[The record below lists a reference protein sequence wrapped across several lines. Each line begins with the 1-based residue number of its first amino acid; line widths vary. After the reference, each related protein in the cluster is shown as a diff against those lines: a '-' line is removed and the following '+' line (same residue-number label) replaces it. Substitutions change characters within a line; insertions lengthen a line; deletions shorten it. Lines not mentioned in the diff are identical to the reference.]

1 MLTVRNG
8 GTQPV
13 KLSQVVV
20 NDAIWDFEA
29 EPDRTIPRLGS
40 ATVTIPYSWVEGEA
54 YEIVLI
60 TSTGTTFDA
69 EVPVAVLTPQFSGE
83 TFWSYALIGT
93 YVGVIPVALGLLW
106 YPFLRRLGSAGMN
119 FVLAMTVGLLAF
131 LVIDT
136 LEEAME
142 VAAELPGVFSGVPL
156 VVLLTLLTLLGLVGM
171 ERLLRRGSRGGEPAR
186 HLLPDSPRD
195 RAAQPGGG
203 AGHRGGVRPRGGGP
217 GSVPG
222 RGLHAAQHHRGGRH
236 RRANPEGEAAAG
248 ALPVAGAARR
258 GPAIVGTWIGGFAFS
273 NLLAAIFLAVGAG
286 AILQVIYEVTRLLLK
301 DSGRSKRPCP
311 LRPRA
316 PHRRSRHERHTP
328 VGGGVE
334 GEESF
339 RRRGPQGG
347 QVVEAVL
354 PGETVTARA
363 AHASLKGHRK
373 GLARLWPFLGPAF
386 IAAVAYVDPGNFAT
400 NIAGG
405 AQLRVHAPV
414 GDPDREPH
422 GDAHPVDVGQAGDR
436 HGQEPPEVC
445 RERFPRPVTLGLWVQ
460 AEVIAMATD
469 LAEFIGAA
477 LALNLLSAS
486 RSSRLGLMTAVG
498 AFGILELQR
507 RGFRPWRRRSPPW
520 SG

>member
-1 MLTVRNG
+1 MGREGRGPVWILLGLLPLLGLGVLLAFIVLNGAGVGRQDAPPVEDLSVQRVALPTESEFVLTVRNG

-136 LEEAME
+136 LEEALE
-142 VAAELPGVFSGVPL
+142 IAAELPGVFSGVPL

-171 ERLLRRGSRGGEPAR
+171 ERLLRRGREEASRLGTSYRIALGI
-186 HLLPDSPRD
+186 
-195 RAAQPGGG
+195 
-203 AGHRGGVRPRGGGP
+203 
-217 GSVPG
+217 
-222 RGLHAAQHHRGGRH
+222 GLHNLGEGLAIGAAF
-236 RRANPEGEAAAG
+236 ALGEAALG
-248 ALPVAGAARR
+248 AFLVVGFTLHNITEGVGIAAPILKERPR
-258 GPAIVGTWIGGFAFS
+258 LAHFLWLALLGGGPAIVGTWIGGFAFS

-301 DSGRSKRPCP
+301 DTGRSK
-311 LRPRA
+311 
-316 PHRRSRHERHTP
+316 S
-328 VGGGVE
+328 
-334 GEESF
+334 
-339 RRRGPQGG
+339 
-347 QVVEAVL
+347 
-354 PGETVTARA
+354 
-363 AHASLKGHRK
+363 
-373 GLARLWPFLGPAF
+373 PA
-386 IAAVAYVDPGNFAT
+386 
-400 NIAGG
+400 
-405 AQLRVHAPV
+405 
-414 GDPDREPH
+414 
-422 GDAHPVDVGQAGDR
+422 
-436 HGQEPPEVC
+436 
-445 RERFPRPVTLGLWVQ
+445 
-460 AEVIAMATD
+460 
-469 LAEFIGAA
+469 
-477 LALNLLSAS
+477 LSAPN
-486 RSSRLGLMTAVG
+486 LGGLLTGVAVMYATALLV
-498 AFGILELQR
+498 
-507 RGFRPWRRRSPPW
+507 SV
-520 SG
+520 

>member
-1 MLTVRNG
+1 MGREGRGPVWILLGLLPLLGLGVLLAFIVLNGAGVGRQDAPPVEDLSVQRVALPTESEFVLTVRNG

-136 LEEAME
+136 LEEALE

-171 ERLLRRGSRGGEPAR
+171 ERLLRRGREEASRLGTSYRIALGI
-186 HLLPDSPRD
+186 
-195 RAAQPGGG
+195 
-203 AGHRGGVRPRGGGP
+203 
-217 GSVPG
+217 
-222 RGLHAAQHHRGGRH
+222 GLHNLGEGLAIGAAF
-236 RRANPEGEAAAG
+236 ALGEAALG
-248 ALPVAGAARR
+248 AFLVVGFTLHNITEGVGIAAPILKEKPRLAHFLWLALLGG

-301 DSGRSKRPCP
+301 DTGRSK
-311 LRPRA
+311 
-316 PHRRSRHERHTP
+316 S
-328 VGGGVE
+328 
-334 GEESF
+334 
-339 RRRGPQGG
+339 
-347 QVVEAVL
+347 
-354 PGETVTARA
+354 
-363 AHASLKGHRK
+363 
-373 GLARLWPFLGPAF
+373 PA
-386 IAAVAYVDPGNFAT
+386 
-400 NIAGG
+400 
-405 AQLRVHAPV
+405 
-414 GDPDREPH
+414 
-422 GDAHPVDVGQAGDR
+422 
-436 HGQEPPEVC
+436 
-445 RERFPRPVTLGLWVQ
+445 
-460 AEVIAMATD
+460 
-469 LAEFIGAA
+469 
-477 LALNLLSAS
+477 LSAPN
-486 RSSRLGLMTAVG
+486 LGGLLTGVAVMYATALLV
-498 AFGILELQR
+498 
-507 RGFRPWRRRSPPW
+507 SV
-520 SG
+520 

>member
-1 MLTVRNG
+1 MLGREGRGPGWILLGLLPLLGLGVLLAVIVLNGAGVGRQDAPPVEDLSVQRVALPTESEFVLTVRNG

-20 NDAIWDFEA
+20 NDAIWNFEA

-171 ERLLRRGSRGGEPAR
+171 ERLLRRGREETSRLGTSYRIALGI
-186 HLLPDSPRD
+186 
-195 RAAQPGGG
+195 
-203 AGHRGGVRPRGGGP
+203 
-217 GSVPG
+217 
-222 RGLHAAQHHRGGRH
+222 GLHNLGEGLAIGAAF
-236 RRANPEGEAAAG
+236 ALGEAALG
-248 ALPVAGAARR
+248 AFLVVGFTLHNITEGVGIAAPILKERPR
-258 GPAIVGTWIGGFAFS
+258 LAHFLWLALLGGGPAIVGTWIGGFAFS

-301 DSGRSKRPCP
+301 DTGRSK
-311 LRPRA
+311 
-316 PHRRSRHERHTP
+316 S
-328 VGGGVE
+328 
-334 GEESF
+334 
-339 RRRGPQGG
+339 
-347 QVVEAVL
+347 
-354 PGETVTARA
+354 
-363 AHASLKGHRK
+363 
-373 GLARLWPFLGPAF
+373 PA
-386 IAAVAYVDPGNFAT
+386 
-400 NIAGG
+400 
-405 AQLRVHAPV
+405 
-414 GDPDREPH
+414 
-422 GDAHPVDVGQAGDR
+422 
-436 HGQEPPEVC
+436 
-445 RERFPRPVTLGLWVQ
+445 
-460 AEVIAMATD
+460 
-469 LAEFIGAA
+469 
-477 LALNLLSAS
+477 LSAPN
-486 RSSRLGLMTAVG
+486 LGGLLTGVAVMYATALLV
-498 AFGILELQR
+498 
-507 RGFRPWRRRSPPW
+507 SV
-520 SG
+520 